1 MIWLVGDS
9 SIFLDQGLVVEA
21 NWTTTLNVTSLAMSM
36 TVNALVTGLI
46 VFRIFK
52 VFRQVKSTSEDQ
64 KLGATG
70 SGGSKLRSV
79 IFVII
84 ESGMALFT
92 IQLVR
97 LVLSSGNLV
106 TVDAIYKA
114 YELIVVTHQMLNVRS
129 VILIFS
135 KV

>member
-1 MIWLVGDS
+1 
-9 SIFLDQGLVVEA
+9 
-21 NWTTTLNVTSLAMSM
+21 M